1 MWMMPKDIALTLM
14 RELLNA
20 YSTRGCWAWCIASV
34 IRSPFSYS
42 EGLLTDDSLGHI
54 EILSPFVASPANR
67 DVAIWHL
74 LGNFLVY
81 QAQLLVI
88 DDDDIRI
95 RRTSFV
101 IAPKWDEVTLGWDIV
116 DSSSALRDALNDQ
129 TRIVLSAYLAWGNNE
144 LWGHKR
150 HWYFFLLFSSE

>member
-20 YSTRGCWAWCIASV
+20 YSTR
-34 IRSPFSYS
+34 
-42 EGLLTDDSLGHI
+42 LLTDDSLGHI

-101 IAPKWDEVTLGWDIV
+101 IAPK
-116 DSSSALRDALNDQ
+116 
-129 TRIVLSAYLAWGNNE
+129 
-144 LWGHKR
+144 
-150 HWYFFLLFSSE
+150 